1 MSQADR
7 LIVGLGNP
15 EARYE
20 GTRHNIGF
28 AVLDALA
35 SRTGVALTSQK
46 GQALLGWGRW
56 QGRGFGL
63 MKPLTYMNRSGLAV
77 EAVVRRYQLPRQAL
91 LVIADDL
98 HLPTGAIR
106 LRPSGGAGGHNGL
119 QDIIDWL
126 DADDFPRMRL
136 GVGNQFARGRQA
148 EYVLSPFSPA
158 ERPVMDE
165 AVAFAVEAALTFV
178 TEGITAAMNRFN
190 RKG

>member
-1 MSQADR
+1 MSQTDR

-28 AVLDALA
+28 AVIDALVA
-35 SRTGVALTSQK
+35 KTGVALSSEK

-56 QGRGFGL
+56 RGRSFGL

-77 EAVVRRYQLPRQAL
+77 EATVRRYQLQHREL
-91 LVIADDL
+91 LVIADDI
-98 HLPTGAIR
+98 HLPPGAIR
-106 LRPSGGAGGHNGL
+106 LRPSGSAGGHNGL
-119 QDIIDWL
+119 QDIADWL
-126 DADDFPRMRL
+126 GADDFPRMRL
-136 GVGNQFARGRQA
+136 GVGNQFPRGRQA
-148 EYVLSPFSPA
+148 EYVLSPFSPE

-165 AVAFAVEAALTFV
+165 TIAFAVEAALTFV
-178 TEGITAAMNRFN
+178 TDGIAVAMNRFN